1 MLVLGLDRDDRS
13 RPGNGDVR
21 GSLSLHDRRRCRG
34 SGGDVFA
41 GSAPPAKSSSGAGLS
56 SGASGAAV
64 AAAAVVA
71 APFPGGGGVTRKEGG
86 GAGGAGGGGGAGG
99 RTRVEDGSGVNA
111 TVLPTSG
118 ESGRT

>member
-1 MLVLGLDRDDRS
+1 MLVLGLDRDDRA

-34 SGGDVFA
+34 SGGDVLR
-41 GSAPPAKSSSGAGLS
+41 GLGPARRVIEWSRALLGRFGRRCGGRA
-56 SGASGAAV
+56 
-64 AAAAVVA
+64 A

>member
-13 RPGNGDVR
+13 RPCNGDVR

-34 SGGDVFA
+34 TGV
-41 GSAPPAKSSSGAGLS
+41 APPAKSSSGAGLS

-71 APFPGGGGVTRKEGG
+71 VPFPGGGGVTRKEGG